1 MQNSSSS
8 VRVARDPRPEDAYR
22 NPYEEQGSEIE
33 DTKSSGESQYR
44 RRAQRGV
51 LYGAG
56 LGFMLGM
63 VPLIMSTL
71 MGAIAGLLIAKAS
84 RIRVDRVNPPS
95 IHFASHPK
103 STANK

>member
-22 NPYEEQGSEIE
+22 TAYEEQDSEIE
-33 DTKSSGESQYR
+33 GAKSVDESLYR
-44 RRAQRGV
+44 RRAQRGA

-56 LGFMLGM
+56 LGFMFGM
-63 VPLIMSTL
+63 VPLIMSTM

>member
-8 VRVARDPRPEDAYR
+8 VRVARDPRQEDAYR
-22 NPYEEQGSEIE
+22 TPYEEMDREIE
-33 DTKSSGESQYR
+33 STASPDDMVYR

-56 LGFMLGM
+56 LGFMFGM
-63 VPLIMSTL
+63 VPLIMSTM
-71 MGAIAGLLIAKAS
+71 MGAIAGLVIAKAS

-103 STANK
+103 NTAGK

>member
-8 VRVARDPRPEDAYR
+8 VRVARDPRPEDTYQTS
-22 NPYEEQGSEIE
+22 YEELDSEIE
-33 DTKSSGESQYR
+33 DATSPDDALYR
-44 RRAQRGV
+44 RRTQRGA

-56 LGFMLGM
+56 LGFMFGM
-63 VPLIMSTL
+63 IPLVMSTM

-103 STANK
+103 STAGK

>member
-8 VRVARDPRPEDAYR
+8 VRVTREPRPEDTYR
-22 NPYEEQGSEIE
+22 NPYDNQDSQVE
-33 DTKSSGESQYR
+33 DTKSPDESLYR
-44 RRAQRGV
+44 RRAQRGA

-63 VPLIMSTL
+63 VPLIMSTM
-71 MGAIAGLLIAKAS
+71 MGAIAGLVIAKAS

-103 STANK
+103 NTAGK

>member
-22 NPYEEQGSEIE
+22 NPYEGQESEVE
-33 DTKSSGESQYR
+33 GTKSPDELLYR
-44 RRAQRGV
+44 RRARRGA

-56 LGFMLGM
+56 LGFMVGM
-63 VPLIMSTL
+63 IPLIMSTM
-71 MGAIAGLLIAKAS
+71 MGAVAGLMIAKAS

-103 STANK
+103 STAAK